1 MKRIL
6 LRQSVGFVSEDPEVY
21 GLAKF
26 INVFVG
32 VPTVVPDWVV
42 ESEHFKILESEGKA
56 TVLDKNVKYVETV
69 PNPATTT
76 TVDHVTFPAQPVTQ
90 VTPIAP
96 LQEGSVP
103 ATAPWVL
110 QSDATS
116 LPMTE
121 TVVEKK

>member
-76 TVDHVTFPAQPVTQ
+76 PAQPVTP
-90 VTPIAP
+90 VTPITP